1 MEARKLVRIGGV
13 GLVLAAASV
22 GPSRSEAV
30 PPTEAEASG
39 PHTAEDLALLAV
51 SEDETVAAAAAGR
64 LRAMGPRGL
73 EVALATH
80 ADAVAQLRAGSAD
93 REAHDVVR
101 LRSALDTIAAQR
113 DAHASGLY
121 WYTDLSRAQAEARR
135 TGKSILSLRLL
146 GELDEELSCANS
158 RLFRTLLYP
167 HPEVGTTIAQRFVL
181 HWSSERPAPRITI
194 EMGDGRA
201 LVRTITGNSVHYVLD
216 ADGRPVDAI
225 PGLYAPRPFV
235 RALRDADAIARRCR
249 RLAASGFR
257 ACLAR
262 AHEDALTKQQRAWD
276 ELRASARLG
285 LAPPQAVASL
295 TLGPMPTP
303 GAGTP
308 LSALDVDRLTISKA
322 RIERPMLQLIEEAQ
336 AGLTDNPLPPWWTSL
351 AGNLLPDA
359 APAPATMAL
368 VRWKTPD
375 ADAGLVAV
383 TLARNAA
390 EDTLRNEYVMHRDV
404 HQRFAGAADVSFDAL
419 NRWAYAEL
427 FLTPADDPWL
437 GLRDPAAYDAIELP

>member
-1 MEARKLVRIGGV
+1 MKAGKLVRIGAM

-22 GPSRSEAV
+22 CPGRSEAV
-30 PPTEAEASG
+30 LPDEPEE
-39 PHTAEDLALLAV
+39 LARLAV
-51 SEDETVAAAAAGR
+51 SEDPTVAAAAAGR
-64 LRAMGPRGL
+64 LRELGPHGL
-73 EVALATH
+73 EVALEAH
-80 ADAVAQLRAGSAD
+80 ADAVARLRGGTAD
-93 REAHDVVR
+93 RDAHDVVR

-121 WYTDLSRAQAEARR
+121 WYTDLARATAAARR

-167 HPEVGTTIAQRFVL
+167 HPDVQAELRRRFVL

-194 EMGDGRA
+194 EMGDGRT

-225 PGLYAPRPFV
+225 PGLYAPLPFV
-235 RALRDADAIARRCR
+235 RALRDADAIARRCSR
-249 RLAASGFR
+249 PGSDGFG

-262 AHEDALTKQQRAWD
+262 AHERALAKQELAWN
-276 ELRASARLG
+276 ELRANARFG
-285 LAPPQAVASL
+285 IAPPATVASL
-295 TLGPMPTP
+295 TLGAPAPP
-303 GAGTP
+303 GPGQSP

-322 RIERPMLQLIEEAQ
+322 RIERPMLELMEGAQ
-336 AGLTDNPLPPWWTSL
+336 GGTAGATPPWWSL
-351 AGNLLPDA
+351 LSVTLLPDA
-359 APAPATMAL
+359 QPAPSTIAL
-368 VRWKTPD
+368 VRLKTPD
-375 ADAGLVAV
+375 ADAGLAVVA
-383 TLARNAA
+383 LARNAA

-404 HQRFAGAADVSFDAL
+404 HQRFASGADVSFDAL

-427 FLTPADDPWL
+427 FLTPAEDPWL
-437 GLRDPAAYDAIELP
+437 GLHDPAAYDAIEPPAHR